1 MGIIILVEEIR
12 VSFYLN
18 LCKLY
23 VFISVMTFFVLF
35 FNAFIRLVHDI
46 PSELQDSRHKE
57 HNNDP

>member
-46 PSELQDSRHKE
+46 LSE
-57 HNNDP
+57 

>member
-23 VFISVMTFFVLF
+23 VFISLMTFFVLF

-46 PSELQDSRHKE
+46 LSELQDSRHKE
-57 HNNDP
+57 NNNDP

>member
-18 LCKLY
+18 LCKRY
-23 VFISVMTFFVLF
+23 VFISFMTFFVLF

-46 PSELQDSRHKE
+46 LSEWQDSRHKE
-57 HNNDP
+57 HSNDP

>member
-1 MGIIILVEEIR
+1 MGSIILVEEIR

-46 PSELQDSRHKE
+46 PSELQDSPHKE

>member
-23 VFISVMTFFVLF
+23 VFISFMTFFVLF

-46 PSELQDSRHKE
+46 LRELQDSRHKE
-57 HNNDP
+57 NNNDP

>member
-1 MGIIILVEEIR
+1 MAIIILVEEIR

-23 VFISVMTFFVLF
+23 VFISFMTFFVLF

-46 PSELQDSRHKE
+46 LSE
-57 HNNDP
+57 